1 MGGSQLECL
10 SDKKQHWAEHTEAC
24 PAGAPRV
31 GPGTMPQTLLD
42 ASQQTTEQSSTSA
55 NGPLPPPPANDHN
68 SQVSLSPCPPSK
80 RVAGYV
86 IRGVCLTAASFHLGP
101 GSLVGLKD
109 IPNTR
114 PGAPGL
120 GQVGTTGG
128 GWPCAQSSEGS
139 QPAPPPSR
147 GALQRAGG
155 TRGGGVRL
163 WPARDPPIVR
173 GQAVGP
179 NATFTAETTVV
190 STGDRGWRAA
200 AGSSGWGARAWS
212 RPPLTE
218 EKEAWPDP
226 GPWTSPLGP
235 VLGGAQDSLQVLG
248 QRADDRLDV
257 QLCPL

>member
-1 MGGSQLECL
+1 MDTWEGAS
-10 SDKKQHWAEHTEAC
+10 SSAC
-24 PAGAPRV
+24 
-31 GPGTMPQTLLD
+31 QT
-42 ASQQTTEQSSTSA
+42 SSSTGQSTQKHA
-55 NGPLPPPPANDHN
+55 RPVLQEWDPGRCLRPSGPLPSKLQGKAPPRQMGLCPFPANDHN
-68 SQVSLSPCPPSK
+68 SQVSLSPCPPAR

-86 IRGVCLTAASFHLGP
+86 IRGVCLTAASFHLGL

-155 TRGGGVRL
+155 TRGGWVRL

-173 GQAVGP
+173 VQTPPLLLKQQWCRQGP
-179 NATFTAETTVV
+179 RLE
-190 STGDRGWRAA
+190 SSSRELGL
-200 AGSSGWGARAWS
+200 GSSCLVGA
-212 RPPLTE
+212 
-218 EKEAWPDP
+218 
-226 GPWTSPLGP
+226 TSH
-235 VLGGAQDSLQVLG
+235 
-248 QRADDRLDV
+248 
-257 QLCPL
+257 